1 MEGREKELERRK
13 IPAVRLEEKDGK
25 ENDEKGNGEKEVYLH
40 KYSTGIEEMGKRM
53 TGKGI
58 REKDGKETG

>member
-25 ENDEKGNGEKEVYLH
+25 KNDEKGNGEKEVYRT
-40 KYSTGIEEMGKRM
+40 YISTVPVLKRWA
-53 TGKGI
+53 
-58 REKDGKETG
+58 RE